1 MTTRKPLSPIE
12 IQSTEFR
19 RVLRG
24 FDPEEVQLFLH
35 AVAESYQA
43 LTLENQKLAKDVEHL
58 QASMEDFHRRE
69 NLLREAL
76 YTAQKVADDV
86 KAQAMREAQSIV
98 QEAEVKGQSLM
109 NKAQLRSHEIER
121 SIMDLRMEREEAQRA
136 LADVSRR
143 IESMLEA
150 MKEQARRDNVA
161 SFGKDAP

>member
-1 MTTRKPLSPIE
+1 
-12 IQSTEFR
+12 
-19 RVLRG
+19 
-24 FDPEEVQLFLH
+24 
-35 AVAESYQA
+35 
-43 LTLENQKLAKDVEHL
+43 
-58 QASMEDFHRRE
+58 
-69 NLLREAL
+69 
-76 YTAQKVADDV
+76 
-86 KAQAMREAQSIV
+86 MREAQSIV